1 MITQTETQS
10 TQDKA
15 WWAYAAFVQSE
26 DLPAKLKADLRLTE
40 VQLLNMAS
48 RVTLRPYIY
57 WNPDHQRFELNTTF
71 SSELNTT
78 FSSVVLLGRGIPII
92 FDDEAPYLSLAE
104 MVRGDLARAI
114 DCMMGGEYDTS
125 YVFCRPDGDNPFPIN
140 CYTADELREMILARA
155 RRADLWKIA
164 QTAINDYLNLV
175 PKVTYRS
182 KLVVTQDVADALSEL
197 IELKQLPA
205 TRALALLL
213 AAERYTADKSL
224 LNLILRQVGED
235 RGVDTY
241 FVVKG
246 ALAEIWARK

>member
-1 MITQTETQS
+1 MITQTDTNS
-10 TQDKA
+10 TQDQA
-15 WWAYAAFVQSE
+15 WWAYAAFVQSD

-57 WNPDHQRFELNTTF
+57 WNPDHQKF
-71 SSELNTT
+71 ELNTT
-78 FSSVVLLGRGIPII
+78 FSSVVLLGRGIPLI
-92 FDDEAPYLSLAE
+92 FDEEDPYLSLAE
-104 MVRGDLARAI
+104 MVRDDLARAI
-114 DCMMGGEYDTS
+114 DCMMGGEPDTS
-125 YVFCRPDGDNPFPIN
+125 YVFCRPNSDQPFPIN
-140 CYTADELREMILARA
+140 CYTADELREMIFLS

-164 QTAINDYLNLV
+164 QTAINDYINLV

-197 IELKQLPA
+197 IELKQLLA

-235 RGVDTY
+235 RGVDT

>member
-1 MITQTETQS
+1 MITHSDSPS
-10 TQDKA
+10 TQDQA
-15 WWAYAAFVQSE
+15 WWAYAAFVQSD

-57 WNPDHQRFELNTTF
+57 WNPDHHKF
-71 SSELNTT
+71 ELNTT
-78 FSSVVLLGRGIPII
+78 FSSVVLLGRGIPLI
-92 FDDEAPYLSLAE
+92 FDEENPYLSLAE

-140 CYTADELREMILARA
+140 CYTADELRDMILAR
-155 RRADLWKIA
+155 RALDLWKIA

-182 KLVVTQDVADALSEL
+182 KLVVTQDVADALAEL
-197 IELKQLPA
+197 IELKQLPV
-205 TRALALLL
+205 THALALLL
-213 AAERYTADKSL
+213 AAERYAADKSL

-235 RGVDTY
+235 RGVDTI
-241 FVVKG
+241 VAKG
-246 ALAEIWARK
+246 ALAEILARK

>member
-1 MITQTETQS
+1 MITQTDTHS
-10 TQDKA
+10 TQDQA
-15 WWAYAAFVQSE
+15 WWAYVAFVQSE

-57 WNPDHQRFELNTTF
+57 WNPDHQKF
-71 SSELNTT
+71 ELNTT

-92 FDDEAPYLSLAE
+92 FDDEDPYMALAE

-114 DCMMGGEYDTS
+114 DCMMGGEPDTS
-125 YVFCRPDGDNPFPIN
+125 YVFCRPDGDQPFPIN
-140 CYTADELREMILARA
+140 CYTADELREMILAR
-155 RRADLWKIA
+155 RADLWKIA
-164 QTAINDYLNLV
+164 QAAINDYLNLV

-182 KLVVTQDVADALSEL
+182 KLVVTQDVADALAEL

-213 AAERYTADKSL
+213 AAERYTADNSL

-235 RGVDTY
+235 RGVDT

>member
-71 SSELNTT
+71 SS
-78 FSSVVLLGRGIPII
+78 VVLLGRGIPII
-92 FDDEAPYLSLAE
+92 FDDEASYLSLAE
-104 MVRGDLARAI
+104 MVRDDLARAI

-125 YVFCRPDGDNPFPIN
+125 YVFCRPNSDQPFPIN
-140 CYTADELREMILARA
+140 CYTADELREIILA
-155 RRADLWKIA
+155 RRADLYLWKIA

-235 RGVDTY
+235 RGVDT

>member
-1 MITQTETQS
+1 MITQTDTNS
-10 TQDKA
+10 TQDQA

-57 WNPDHQRFELNTTF
+57 WNPDHQKF
-71 SSELNTT
+71 ELNTT
-78 FSSVVLLGRGIPII
+78 FSSVVLLGRGIPLI
-92 FDDEAPYLSLAE
+92 FDDEDPYMALAE

-114 DCMMGGEYDTS
+114 DCMMGGEPDTS
-125 YVFCRPDGDNPFPIN
+125 YVFCRPDGDQPFPIN
-140 CYTADELREMILARA
+140 CYTADELREMILA

-175 PKVTYRS
+175 PQVTYKS

-205 TRALALLL
+205 TRALVLLL
-213 AAERYTADKSL
+213 AAERYTADNRL

-235 RGVDTY
+235 RGVDT

>member
-1 MITQTETQS
+1 MITQTDTHL
-10 TQDKA
+10 TQDQA

-40 VQLLNMAS
+40 MQLRNMAS

-71 SSELNTT
+71 SS
-78 FSSVVLLGRGIPII
+78 VVLLGRGIPLM
-92 FDDEAPYLSLAE
+92 FSGEDPYLSLAE

-114 DCMMGGEYDTS
+114 DCMMGGESDTS

-140 CYTADELREMILARA
+140 CYTADELREMILA

-197 IELKQLPA
+197 IELKELPA

-213 AAERYTADKSL
+213 AAERYTADKGL

-235 RGVDTY
+235 RGVDTI
-241 FVVKG
+241 VAKG

>member
-1 MITQTETQS
+1 MITQTATQS
-10 TQDKA
+10 TQDQA

-71 SSELNTT
+71 SS
-78 FSSVVLLGRGIPII
+78 VVLLGRGIPLM
-92 FDDEAPYLSLAE
+92 FSSEDPYLSLAE

-114 DCMMGGEYDTS
+114 DCRMGGESDTR
-125 YVFCRPDGDNPFPIN
+125 YVFCRPDGDQPFPIN
-140 CYTADELREMILARA
+140 CYTADELREMILA

-175 PKVTYRS
+175 PKVTYKS
-182 KLVVTQDVADALSEL
+182 KLVVTQDVADALAEL

-205 TRALALLL
+205 TRALVLLL
-213 AAERYTADKSL
+213 AAERYAADKIL

-235 RGVDTY
+235 RGVDTI
-241 FVVKG
+241 VLKG
-246 ALAEIWARK
+246 ALAEVWARK

>member
-1 MITQTETQS
+1 MITHSDTPS
-10 TQDKA
+10 TQDQA
-15 WWAYAAFVQSE
+15 WWAYAAFVQS
-26 DLPAKLKADLRLTE
+26 DNLPAKLKADLRLTE
-40 VQLLNMAS
+40 MQLRNMAS

-71 SSELNTT
+71 SS
-78 FSSVVLLGRGIPII
+78 VVLLGRGIPLM
-92 FDDEAPYLSLAE
+92 FSGEDPYLSLAE

-114 DCMMGGEYDTS
+114 DCMMSGESDTS
-125 YVFCRPDGDNPFPIN
+125 YVFCRPYGDQPFPIN
-140 CYTADELREMILARA
+140 CYTADELREMILA

-182 KLVVTQDVADALSEL
+182 KLVVTQDVANALSEL

-213 AAERYTADKSL
+213 TAERYTADKSL

-235 RGVDTY
+235 RGVDT

>member
-1 MITQTETQS
+1 MITQTDTHS

-71 SSELNTT
+71 SS
-78 FSSVVLLGRGIPII
+78 VVLLGRGIPLM
-92 FDDEAPYLSLAE
+92 FSSEDPYLSLAE

-114 DCMMGGEYDTS
+114 DCMMGGESDTA
-125 YVFCRPDGDNPFPIN
+125 YVFCRPDGEQPFPIN
-140 CYTADELREMILARA
+140 CYTADELREMILA

-175 PKVTYRS
+175 PKVTYKS
-182 KLVVTQDVADALSEL
+182 KLVVTQDVADALAEL

-205 TRALALLL
+205 TRALVLLL
-213 AAERYTADKSL
+213 AAERYAADKIL

-235 RGVDTY
+235 RGVDTI
-241 FVVKG
+241 VLKG
-246 ALAEIWARK
+246 ALAEVWARK

>member
-1 MITQTETQS
+1 MITQTDTHS
-10 TQDKA
+10 TQDQA

-57 WNPDHQRFELNTTF
+57 WNPDHQQF
-71 SSELNTT
+71 ELNTT
-78 FSSVVLLGRGIPII
+78 FSSVVLLGRGIPLS
-92 FDDEAPYLSLAE
+92 FDDEDPYLSLAE

-114 DCMMGGEYDTS
+114 DGMMGGESDTS
-125 YVFCRPDGDNPFPIN
+125 YVFCRPNSDQPFPIN
-140 CYTADELREMILARA
+140 CYTADELREMILA

-175 PKVTYRS
+175 PQVTYKS

-213 AAERYTADKSL
+213 AAERYTADNRL

-235 RGVDTY
+235 SGVDT

>member
-1 MITQTETQS
+1 MITQTDTHS
-10 TQDKA
+10 TQDQA

-48 RVTLRPYIY
+48 LVTLCPYIY
-57 WNPDHQRFELNTTF
+57 WNPDHMRF
-71 SSELNTT
+71 ELNTT
-78 FSSVVLLGRGIPII
+78 FSSVVLLGRGIPLI

-104 MVRGDLARAI
+104 MVRGDLSRAI

-125 YVFCRPDGDNPFPIN
+125 YVFCRPDGDQPFPIN
-140 CYTADELREMILARA
+140 CYTADELREMILA

-197 IELKQLPA
+197 IELKELPA

-213 AAERYTADKSL
+213 AAERYTADKGL

-235 RGVDTY
+235 RGVDT

>member
-1 MITQTETQS
+1 MITQTDVHS
-10 TQDKA
+10 TQDQV

-71 SSELNTT
+71 SS
-78 FSSVVLLGRGIPII
+78 VVLLGRGIPLI
-92 FDDEAPYLSLAE
+92 FSSEDPYLSLAE

-114 DCMMGGEYDTS
+114 DCMMGGESDTA
-125 YVFCRPDGDNPFPIN
+125 YVFCRPDGEQPFPIN
-140 CYTADELREMILARA
+140 CYTADELREMILA

-175 PKVTYRS
+175 PKVTYKS
-182 KLVVTQDVADALSEL
+182 KLVVTQDVSDALAEL

-205 TRALALLL
+205 TRALVLLL
-213 AAERYTADKSL
+213 AAERYAADKIL

-235 RGVDTY
+235 RGVDTI
-241 FVVKG
+241 VLKG
-246 ALAEIWARK
+246 ALAEVWARK

>member
-1 MITQTETQS
+1 MITQTDTHS
-10 TQDKA
+10 TQDQA

-57 WNPDHQRFELNTTF
+57 WNPDHQQF
-71 SSELNTT
+71 ELNTT
-78 FSSVVLLGRGIPII
+78 FSSVVLLGRGIPLS
-92 FDDEAPYLSLAE
+92 FDDEDPYLSLAE

-114 DCMMGGEYDTS
+114 DGMMGGESDTS
-125 YVFCRPDGDNPFPIN
+125 YVFCRPNSDQPFPIN
-140 CYTADELREMILARA
+140 CYTADELREMILA

-175 PKVTYRS
+175 PQVTYKS

-235 RGVDTY
+235 RGVDT

>member
-57 WNPDHQRFELNTTF
+57 WNPDHQQF
-71 SSELNTT
+71 ELNTT
-78 FSSVVLLGRGIPII
+78 FSSVVLLGRGIPLS
-92 FDDEAPYLSLAE
+92 FDDEDPYLSLAE

-114 DCMMGGEYDTS
+114 DGMMGGESDTS
-125 YVFCRPDGDNPFPIN
+125 YVFCRPNSDQPFPIN
-140 CYTADELREMILARA
+140 CYTADELREMILA

-175 PKVTYRS
+175 PQVTYKS

-213 AAERYTADKSL
+213 AAERYTADNRL

-235 RGVDTY
+235 SGVDT

>member
-1 MITQTETQS
+1 MITQTDTNS
-10 TQDKA
+10 TQDQA
-15 WWAYAAFVQSE
+15 WWAYAAFVQSD

-57 WNPDHQRFELNTTF
+57 WNPDHQKF
-71 SSELNTT
+71 ELNTT
-78 FSSVVLLGRGIPII
+78 FSSVVLLGRGIPLI
-92 FDDEAPYLSLAE
+92 FDEEDPYLSLAE
-104 MVRGDLARAI
+104 MVRDDLARAI
-114 DCMMGGEYDTS
+114 DCMMGGEPDTS
-125 YVFCRPDGDNPFPIN
+125 YVFCRPNSDQPFPIN
-140 CYTADELREMILARA
+140 CYTADELREMIFLS

-164 QTAINDYLNLV
+164 QTAINDYINLV

-235 RGVDTY
+235 RGVDT

>member
-1 MITQTETQS
+1 MITQTDTHS
-10 TQDKA
+10 TQDQA

-40 VQLLNMAS
+40 MQLRNMAS

-71 SSELNTT
+71 SS
-78 FSSVVLLGRGIPII
+78 VVLLGRGIPLM
-92 FDDEAPYLSLAE
+92 FSGEDPYLSLAE

-114 DCMMGGEYDTS
+114 DCMMGGESDTS

-140 CYTADELREMILARA
+140 CYTADELREMILA

-197 IELKQLPA
+197 IELKELPA

-213 AAERYTADKSL
+213 AAERYTADKGL

-235 RGVDTY
+235 RGVDTI
-241 FVVKG
+241 VAKG

>member
-1 MITQTETQS
+1 MITQTDTHL
-10 TQDKA
+10 TQDQA

-40 VQLLNMAS
+40 MQLRNMAS
-48 RVTLRPYIY
+48 RVTFRPYIY

-71 SSELNTT
+71 SS
-78 FSSVVLLGRGIPII
+78 VVLLGRGIPLM
-92 FDDEAPYLSLAE
+92 FSGEDPYLSLAE

-114 DCMMGGEYDTS
+114 DCMMGGESDTS

-140 CYTADELREMILARA
+140 CYTADELREMILA

-213 AAERYTADKSL
+213 TAERYTADKSL

-235 RGVDTY
+235 RGVDT

>member
-1 MITQTETQS
+1 MITQTATQS
-10 TQDKA
+10 TQDQA
-15 WWAYAAFVQSE
+15 WWAYADFVQSE

-71 SSELNTT
+71 SS
-78 FSSVVLLGRGIPII
+78 VVLLGRGIPLM
-92 FDDEAPYLSLAE
+92 FSSEDPYLSLAE

-114 DCMMGGEYDTS
+114 DCMMGGESDTA
-125 YVFCRPDGDNPFPIN
+125 YVFCRPDGEQPFPIN
-140 CYTADELREMILARA
+140 CYTADELREMILA

-175 PKVTYRS
+175 PKVTYKS
-182 KLVVTQDVADALSEL
+182 KLVVTQDVADALAEL

-205 TRALALLL
+205 TRALVLLL
-213 AAERYTADKSL
+213 AAERYAADKIL

-235 RGVDTY
+235 RGVDTI
-241 FVVKG
+241 VLKG
-246 ALAEIWARK
+246 ALAEVWARK

>member
-1 MITQTETQS
+1 MITQTDAHS
-10 TQDKA
+10 TQDQA

-57 WNPDHQRFELNTTF
+57 WNPDHHKF
-71 SSELNTT
+71 ELNTT
-78 FSSVVLLGRGIPII
+78 FSSVVILGRGIPII
-92 FDDEAPYLSLAE
+92 FDDEDPYLSLAE

-125 YVFCRPDGDNPFPIN
+125 YVFCRPDGDKQFPIN
-140 CYTADELREMILARA
+140 CYTADELRDMILARR

-182 KLVVTQDVADALSEL
+182 KLVVTQDVADALAEL
-197 IELKQLPA
+197 IELKELPA
-205 TRALALLL
+205 THALALLL

-224 LNLILRQVGED
+224 LNLILRQVREA
-235 RGVDTY
+235 RGVDTI
-241 FVVKG
+241 VAKG

>member
-1 MITQTETQS
+1 MITQTDTHS
-10 TQDKA
+10 THDQA

-40 VQLLNMAS
+40 MQLRNMAS

-57 WNPDHQRFELNTTF
+57 WNPDHMRF
-71 SSELNTT
+71 ELNTT
-78 FSSVVLLGRGIPII
+78 FSSVVLLGRGIPLM
-92 FDDEAPYLSLAE
+92 FSGDDPYLSLAE
-104 MVRGDLARAI
+104 MVRDDLARAI
-114 DCMMGGEYDTS
+114 DCMMGGESDTS
-125 YVFCRPDGDNPFPIN
+125 YVFCRPDGDQPFPIN
-140 CYTADELREMILARA
+140 CYTADELREMILAR
-155 RRADLWKIA
+155 RRRVDLWKIA

-213 AAERYTADKSL
+213 TAERYTADKSL

-235 RGVDTY
+235 RGVDT

>member
-1 MITQTETQS
+1 MITQTDTHL
-10 TQDKA
+10 TQDQA

-71 SSELNTT
+71 SS
-78 FSSVVLLGRGIPII
+78 VVLLGRGIPLI
-92 FDDEAPYLSLAE
+92 FSSEDPYLSLAE

-140 CYTADELREMILARA
+140 CYTADELREMILA

-213 AAERYTADKSL
+213 AAERYTADKIL

-235 RGVDTY
+235 RGVDTL
-241 FVVKG
+241 VVKG

>member
-1 MITQTETQS
+1 MITQTDTNS
-10 TQDKA
+10 TQDQA

-26 DLPAKLKADLRLTE
+26 DLPAKLKTDLRLTE

-57 WNPDHQRFELNTTF
+57 WNPDHQKF
-71 SSELNTT
+71 ELNTT
-78 FSSVVLLGRGIPII
+78 FSSVVLLGRGIPLI
-92 FDDEAPYLSLAE
+92 FDDEDPYMALAE

-114 DCMMGGEYDTS
+114 DCMMGGEPDTS
-125 YVFCRPDGDNPFPIN
+125 YVFCRPNSDQPFPIN
-140 CYTADELREMILARA
+140 CYTADELREMILA

-175 PKVTYRS
+175 PKVTYKS
-182 KLVVTQDVADALSEL
+182 KLVVTQDVADALAEL

-205 TRALALLL
+205 TRALVLLL
-213 AAERYTADKSL
+213 AAERYTADNSL

-235 RGVDTY
+235 RGVDT

>member
-1 MITQTETQS
+1 MITQTDTHS

-71 SSELNTT
+71 SS
-78 FSSVVLLGRGIPII
+78 VVLLGRGIPLM
-92 FDDEAPYLSLAE
+92 FSSEDPYLSLAE

-114 DCMMGGEYDTS
+114 DCMMGGESDTA
-125 YVFCRPDGDNPFPIN
+125 YVFCRPDGEQPFPIN
-140 CYTADELREMILARA
+140 CYTADELREMILAR
-155 RRADLWKIA
+155 RADLWKIA
-164 QTAINDYLNLV
+164 QTAINDYLSLV
-175 PKVTYRS
+175 PKVTYKS
-182 KLVVTQDVADALSEL
+182 KLVVTQDVADALAEL

-205 TRALALLL
+205 TRALVLLL
-213 AAERYTADKSL
+213 AAERYAADKIL

-235 RGVDTY
+235 RGVDTI
-241 FVVKG
+241 VLKG
-246 ALAEIWARK
+246 ALAEVWARK

>member
-1 MITQTETQS
+1 MFS
-10 TQDKA
+10 G
-15 WWAYAAFVQSE
+15 E
-26 DLPAKLKADLRLTE
+26 D
-40 VQLLNMAS
+40 
-48 RVTLRPYIY
+48 
-57 WNPDHQRFELNTTF
+57 
-71 SSELNTT
+71 
-78 FSSVVLLGRGIPII
+78 
-92 FDDEAPYLSLAE
+92 PYLSLAE

-114 DCMMGGEYDTS
+114 DCMMGGESDTS

-140 CYTADELREMILARA
+140 CYTADELREMILS

-213 AAERYTADKSL
+213 TAERYTADKSL

-235 RGVDTY
+235 RGVDT

>member
-1 MITQTETQS
+1 MITQTATQS
-10 TQDKA
+10 TQDQA

-40 VQLLNMAS
+40 MQLRNMAS

-57 WNPDHQRFELNTTF
+57 WNPDHQKF
-71 SSELNTT
+71 ELNTT
-78 FSSVVLLGRGIPII
+78 FSSVVLLGRGIPLI
-92 FDDEAPYLSLAE
+92 FDDEDPYLSLAE
-104 MVRGDLARAI
+104 MVRDDLARAI
-114 DCMMGGEYDTS
+114 DCMMGGESDTS
-125 YVFCRPDGDNPFPIN
+125 YVFCRPDGDQPFPIN
-140 CYTADELREMILARA
+140 CYTADELREMILA

-175 PKVTYRS
+175 PQVTYKS
-182 KLVVTQDVADALSEL
+182 KLIVTQDVADALSEL

-205 TRALALLL
+205 TRALTLLL
-213 AAERYTADKSL
+213 AAERYTADNSL
-224 LNLILRQVGED
+224 LKLILRQVGED
-235 RGVDTY
+235 RGVDT